1 MTNRSAISLYSLL
14 ALVAVVGLGLT
25 VQSAAAA
32 EKPLRVCADP
42 DYMPY
47 SDQAG
52 QGYENKIAELMAK
65 AMGRK
70 LEYHWASQRQE
81 GGFGNFLALN
91 LDKGLCDVVMDIPY
105 GDPEELYTNSYYSS
119 SYVFIYKKSKHY
131 DITSMDSPQLKH
143 VKVGYELDTPPQTGL
158 KLRGLLNTAVQF
170 HIAEKP
176 HVSPKTMLEAVERGK
191 VDVMITWEP
200 AVGYYM
206 HEFPGL
212 KMVRVPNTRSTGSPE
227 EYLFT
232 MAMAVRKGDHSLKD
246 ELDKA
251 IASHK
256 AQIQQILENYNVKLL
271 PSANGSLYYGNGN
284 M

>member
-1 MTNRSAISLYSLL
+1 MTNRSPISLYSLL
-14 ALVAVVGLGLT
+14 ALLTVVGLGLT

-47 SDQAG
+47 SNRAG
-52 QGYENKIAELMAK
+52 QGYENKVAELMAK

-70 LEYHWASQRQE
+70 LEYHWASERQE

-91 LDKGLCDVVMDIPY
+91 LDKGLCDVVMNIPY
-105 GDPEELYTNSYYSS
+105 GDPEELYTDSYYSS

-131 DITSMDSPQLKH
+131 DITSMDSPQLRH

-158 KLRGLLNTAVQF
+158 KLRGLLSNAVQF
-170 HIAEKP
+170 HVAEKP
-176 HVSPKTMLEAVERGK
+176 HVSPKSMLEAVERGK

-206 HEFPGL
+206 HEFPDL
-212 KMVRVPNTRSTGSPE
+212 KMVRVPNSRSTGSPE

-232 MAMAVRKGDHSLKD
+232 MAMAVRKGDHGLKN
-246 ELDKA
+246 ELNKA
-251 IASHK
+251 ISSHK
-256 AQIQQILENYNVKLL
+256 AQIRQILKKYNVKLL
-271 PSANGSLYYGNGN
+271 SSPGSSPYYGN